1 MPDGP
6 FNSVILRAA
15 TRPSDVESAVS
26 ASADEGLHMCVF
38 GSEAQAAHTKSAM
51 PGTAN
56 WTRRLFERGEVL
68 GPTNATA
75 PETKGRQCFWGTSRT
90 SAPRQG
96 SIGKFAVS
104 NEEVDRGGDHRDG
117 DVRDVGVSAVR
128 RRDDRRADPLGAPPR
143 GRYVEFR

>member
-15 TRPSDVESAVS
+15 TRPSDVESTVS
-26 ASADEGLHMCVF
+26 ASADEGLHVCVF
-38 GSEAQAAHTKSAM
+38 GSEAQAAHTRRAM

-56 WTRRLFERGEVL
+56 RTRRPFERGEVL

-75 PETKGRQCFWGTSRT
+75 PETKGRQCFWGTPRT

-96 SIGKFAVS
+96 SLGKFAVS
-104 NEEVDRGGDHRDG
+104 NEEVEHVSRG
-117 DVRDVGVSAVR
+117 
-128 RRDDRRADPLGAPPR
+128 
-143 GRYVEFR
+143 